1 MITTINYD
9 YNYNEYYTIIN
20 NCIILKNFCYA
31 IYEGNTYQ
39 RYEIIEINKSREI
52 IIVSNLKKITLKF

>member
-1 MITTINYD
+1 MITAINYD

-20 NCIILKNFCYA
+20 NCIILKKFCYA
-31 IYEGNTYQ
+31 IYEGDVYQ

-52 IIVSNLKKITLKF
+52 TIVNNLEKITLKF

>member
-1 MITTINYD
+1 MITTIDYN

-20 NCIILKNFCYA
+20 NCIILKKFCYA
-31 IYEGNTYQ
+31 EYEGRVYQ

-52 IIVSNLKKITLKF
+52 VIMSNLEKITLKF

>member
-1 MITTINYD
+1 MIQTINYN

-20 NCIILKNFCYA
+20 NCIILKKFCYA
-31 IYEGNTYQ
+31 EYEGKVFQ

-52 IIVSNLKKITLKF
+52 TIINNLEKITLKF

>member
-20 NCIILKNFCYA
+20 NCIILKKFCYA
-31 IYEGNTYQ
+31 EYEGNIYQ
-39 RYEIIEINKSREI
+39 RYEIIEINKAREI
-52 IIVSNLKKITLKF
+52 TIMSNLEKIILKF

>member
-1 MITTINYD
+1 MQQINYD

-20 NCIILKNFCYA
+20 NCIILKKFCYA
-31 IYEGNTYQ
+31 IYEGNIYQ

-52 IIVSNLKKITLKF
+52 TIVNNLEKITLKF

>member
-1 MITTINYD
+1 MIQQVSYN

-20 NCIILKNFCYA
+20 NCIILKKFCYA
-31 IYEGNTYQ
+31 EYEGQVYQ

-52 IIVSNLKKITLKF
+52 TIINNLEKVTLKF

>member
-1 MITTINYD
+1 MIQQVSYN

-20 NCIILKNFCYA
+20 NSIILKKFCFA
-31 IYEGNTYQ
+31 IYEGQIYQ

-52 IIVSNLKKITLKF
+52 TIINNLEKITLKF

>member
-1 MITTINYD
+1 MIQQVNYN

-20 NCIILKNFCYA
+20 NCIILKKFCYA
-31 IYEGNTYQ
+31 IYEGNIYQ

-52 IIVSNLKKITLKF
+52 TIVNNLEKITLKF

>member
-1 MITTINYD
+1 MVTNINYNYD
-9 YNYNEYYTIIN
+9 YNEYYTIIN
-20 NCIILKNFCYA
+20 NYIILKKFCYA

-52 IIVSNLKKITLKF
+52 TIISNLEKITLKF